1 MRVTDSF
8 ALAADVLIIRISDL
22 PPAVREE
29 IGERGAFVVT
39 RARGRTPSVLV
50 DQASA
55 ELLGEFREP
64 STIVDA
70 VLRVS
75 RRLDRDP
82 ETVLSESYPTLRRFM
97 AGSYLVGSD
106 ADGREQHRIAFAV
119 GQRVAGGAVVRCVR
133 VLEDTELYQLALDAG
148 GLAAL
153 KVLRPER
160 SDAGRDALWREAE
173 MLLRIDGRIS
183 PRLLE
188 RGEADGNQWLCMDWY
203 EGVGVSSAAAVLRRA
218 GGSDG
223 ALLDLCRR
231 VADAYATLH
240 GLGIVHGDVHPGNVL
255 ASPSGEVRLV
265 DFGLARTVG
274 AAGGDGPPRG
284 GVQAFFDPQ
293 HAAALRSGSPPAPAT
308 MASDQYALG
317 AILYHLVTGSGY
329 LDHSLEREEALRQI
343 AEDPPLPFTLRDRPP
358 WPALEATLARALSK
372 DPKDRFTSVGELG
385 HRLAKVE
392 APALA
397 PSSQGPGRRLVA
409 LEPVLASILAQVR
422 PGGDWF
428 DHGLPAPPFCS
439 VAYGAAGI
447 AVGLYR
453 VATLRSDP
461 ELVALA
467 DEWAVRAAR
476 EADLPRAF
484 SSDELQLDQR
494 RTGPISPFHQPSGV
508 HAAQALISD
517 AMGDSFACQRALHGF
532 VAESRHPCEGLDV
545 TLGRSGTVLVAAILL
560 EAIDG
565 APGADTAAVAELAA
579 TTLAG
584 IWEELDAMPPIAAGG
599 SLRNLGVAH
608 GWAGILLA
616 TLRWCRASSTPMPA
630 GLGDRLD
637 QLAELGRPEGLGA
650 RWAWMHDPTLAAAAP
665 TMPGWCNGSAGFVHL
680 WTQAHA
686 ALRDDRWATLAER
699 AAWDAYATRTS
710 VSQLCCGLAGQ
721 AYAVLEMYKHS
732 GEARWLAAASEL
744 GALAAASL
752 ERPAAERSTVASLHK
767 GQLGIA
773 ILAADLAEPEAAVM
787 PFFGAER

>member
-1 MRVTDSF
+1 MRITDSF
-8 ALAADVLIIRISDL
+8 ALAGDVLVIRVSDL

-50 DQASA
+50 DEASA

-75 RRLDRDP
+75 RRLERDP
-82 ETVLSESYPTLRRFM
+82 EAVLSESYPTLRRFM

-106 ADGREQHRIAFAV
+106 SDGRAQHRIAFSV
-119 GQRVAGGAVVRCVR
+119 GQRIAGGAVVRCVR

-160 SDAGRDALWREAE
+160 SDAGRDALGREAE
-173 MLLRIDGRIS
+173 MLSHIDGRVS
-183 PRLLE
+183 PRLLGQ
-188 RGEADGNQWLCMDWY
+188 GEADGNQWLCMDWW
-203 EGVGVSSAAAVLRRA
+203 EGVSVSSAAAVLRRA
-218 GGSDG
+218 GRSDG
-223 ALLDLCRR
+223 TLVDLCRR
-231 VADAYATLH
+231 LADAYGTLH

-255 ASPSGEVRLV
+255 VSPSGEVRLV

-274 AAGGDGPPRG
+274 ADGPPRG
-284 GVQAFFDPQ
+284 GVQAFLDPQ
-293 HAAALRSGSPPAPAT
+293 HAAALLSGSPPPPASF
-308 MASDQYALG
+308 ASDQYALG

-343 AEDPPLPFTLRDRPP
+343 AEDSPLPFTLRDRPP
-358 WPALEATLARALSK
+358 WPALEATLARALAK
-372 DPKDRFTSVGELG
+372 DPEDRFASVAELA
-385 HRLAKVE
+385 RSLAGVE
-392 APALA
+392 APAPT
-397 PSSQGPGRRLVA
+397 PSSGGPARRLAA
-409 LEPVLASILAQVR
+409 LEPVLAGVLARVR

-428 DHGLPAPPFCS
+428 DDGLPAPPFCS
-439 VAYGAAGI
+439 VAYGAAGL
-447 AVGLYR
+447 AVALYR
-453 VATLRSDP
+453 AGILRSDP

-476 EADLPRAF
+476 EAGAPQAF

-494 RTGPISPFHQPSGV
+494 RTGPISPFHQASGV
-508 HAAQALISD
+508 HAVQALVSH
-517 AMGDSFACQRALHGF
+517 AMGDSYACQRALHGF
-532 VAESRHPCEGLDV
+532 VAESRHPCEALDV
-545 TLGRSGTVLVAAILL
+545 TLGRSGTVLATAILL

-565 APGADTAAVAELAA
+565 APGADTAAMAELAA

-584 IWEELDAMPPIAAGG
+584 IWEELDAMPAIAAGG
-599 SLRNLGVAH
+599 PLRNLGVAH
-608 GWAGILLA
+608 GWAGILLT
-616 TLRWCRASSTPMPA
+616 TLRWCRASSTLMPA
-630 GLGDRLD
+630 GLEDRLD
-637 QLAELGRPEGLGA
+637 QLAELARPEGLGA
-650 RWAWMHDPTLAAAAP
+650 RWPWMHDPTPGAAAP

-686 ALRDDRWATLAER
+686 VLRDDRWAALAER

-710 VSQLCCGLAGQ
+710 VTQLCCGLAGQ
-721 AYAVLEMYKHS
+721 AYAVLEMYRHS
-732 GEARWLAAASEL
+732 GEARWLTAASEL
-744 GALAAASL
+744 GALAAAGL
-752 ERPAAERSTVASLHK
+752 QRPAAERSTTASLHK
-767 GQLGIA
+767 GQVGVA
-773 ILAADLAEPEAAVM
+773 VLAADLAEPEAAVM